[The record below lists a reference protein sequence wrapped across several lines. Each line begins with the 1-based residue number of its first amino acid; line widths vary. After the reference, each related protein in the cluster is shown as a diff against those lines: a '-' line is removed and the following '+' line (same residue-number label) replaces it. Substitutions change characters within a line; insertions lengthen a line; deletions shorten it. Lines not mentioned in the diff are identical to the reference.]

1 MEKLIDLHTH
11 TIYSDG
17 DLTPDELIKKAV
29 DNNIGV
35 ISITD
40 HDTCKQYQDEILKN
54 NTIFSG
60 KIIKGSELHAMFQNE
75 NIEIAF
81 HPGYLESGESLIDG
95 FRKDFKKFYYS
106 KWRRIEYDTLL
117 KFMKD

>member
-1 MEKLIDLHTH
+1 MGIM
-11 TIYSDG
+11 
-17 DLTPDELIKKAV
+17 
-29 DNNIGV
+29 
-35 ISITD
+35 
-40 HDTCKQYQDEILKN
+40 
-54 NTIFSG
+54 FSG
-60 KIIKGSELHAMFQNE
+60 QLSEDKINKLLPYYKKQNE

-95 FRKDFKKFYYS
+95 FRQNFKKFYYS